1 MIWHH
6 PAPHFKKLLRI
17 HFCRAL
23 KETLPCL
30 LLIYLL
36 FARLILM
43 RKIVIH
49 VLKG

>member
-6 PAPHFKKLLRI
+6 PAPHFKKLLHI

-30 LLIYLL
+30 LL